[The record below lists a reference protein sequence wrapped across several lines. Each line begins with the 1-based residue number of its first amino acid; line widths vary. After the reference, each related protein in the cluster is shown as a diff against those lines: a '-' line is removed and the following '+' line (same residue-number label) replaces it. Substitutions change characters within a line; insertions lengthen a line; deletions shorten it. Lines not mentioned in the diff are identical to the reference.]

1 MEQLISSIPIDGLD
15 QILYIDPSVSI
26 LISVISSLVSLTVY
40 LITAG
45 TLYTIAQRREIDK
58 PWLAWVPVGQM
69 YLLGTIS
76 DHYQLTAKFTT
87 TNNRKTLLW
96 LQIVMYVL
104 LAVALLLS
112 VDAMIQAQRMDN
124 TMPDYVD
131 TWEHL
136 VLDLKG
142 IVVVALLLFVTAVL
156 TVGAEYVALFDL
168 YRSCDP
174 DSSVV
179 YLVLSI
185 FLSITM
191 PIFLLIVCDKD
202 EGMPKQLISRPLP
215 QKAWK
220 TARRRREFYAR
231 VIKLSSRANGSED
244 PSDESEED

>member
-1 MEQLISSIPIDGLD
+1 MEQIISSIPIDGVD
-15 QILYIDPSVSI
+15 QLLYIDPSVSI
-26 LISVISSLVSLTVY
+26 LSSVISFLVSLAVY

-45 TLYTIAQRREIDK
+45 ALYTIAQRRELDK
-58 PWLAWVPVGQM
+58 PWLAWVPVGQLCM
-69 YLLGTIS
+69 LGTIS
-76 DHYQLTAKFTT
+76 DHYQLTARYTT

-96 LQIVMYVL
+96 LQIVMLVL
-104 LAVALLLS
+104 LSLALLLS

-124 TMPDYVD
+124 TAPDYIN

-136 VLDLKG
+136 MMDLKG
-142 IVVVALLLFVTAVL
+142 VVVVALLLFVTAVL
-156 TVGAEYVALFDL
+156 TLGAEYVALYDV

-202 EGMPKQLISRPLP
+202 AGMPKQMITRPLP

-220 TARRRREFYAR
+220 SARRRREFYAR
-231 VIKLSSRANGSED
+231 VIKLSSQANYSDES
-244 PSDESEED
+244 SDESEED

>member
-1 MEQLISSIPIDGLD
+1 MEQIISSIPIDGLD

-26 LISVISSLVSLTVY
+26 LSSVISFLVSLAVY

-58 PWLAWVPVGQM
+58 PWLAWVPVGQL

-76 DHYQLTAKFTT
+76 DHYQLTAKYTT

-96 LQIVMYVL
+96 LQIVMYAL
-104 LAVALLLS
+104 LALAMVLAI
-112 VDAMIQAQRMDN
+112 DAMTQAQRMDN

-131 TWEHL
+131 RWEHL

-142 IVVVALLLFVTAVL
+142 IVVAALLLFVTAVL
-156 TVGAEYVALFDL
+156 TLGAEYVALFDL

-202 EGMPKQLISRPLP
+202 EGMPKQLITRPLP

-220 TARRRREFYAR
+220 TARRRRKFYAR
-231 VIKLSSRANGSED
+231 VIKRASRADDIED
-244 PSDESEED
+244 SSDESEED

>member
-1 MEQLISSIPIDGLD
+1 MEQIISSIPIDGLD
-15 QILYIDPSVSI
+15 QILRVDPSVSI
-26 LISVISSLVSLTVY
+26 LSSVISFLVSLAVY

-45 TLYTIAQRREIDK
+45 TLYSIAQRREIDK

-76 DHYQLTAKFTT
+76 DHYQLTAKYTT

-96 LQIVMYVL
+96 LQIVMLAL
-104 LAVALLLS
+104 LAIAMLLS
-112 VDAMIQAQRMDN
+112 VDAMIQSQRMDN
-124 TMPDYVD
+124 TAPDYIN

-136 VLDLKG
+136 MLDLKG

-156 TVGAEYVALFDL
+156 TLGAEYVALFDL

-202 EGMPKQLISRPLP
+202 DGMPKQLISRPLP
-215 QKAWK
+215 QKSWK

-231 VIKLSSRANGSED
+231 VIKLASRDDDSDDSSD
-244 PSDESEED
+244 DSEED

>member
-76 DHYQLTAKFTT
+76 DHYQLTAKYTT

-96 LQIVMYVL
+96 LQITMLAL
-104 LAVALLLS
+104 LAVAMLLS
-112 VDAMIQAQRMDN
+112 IDAMIQVRRMDN
-124 TMPDYVD
+124 TAPDYIN
-131 TWEHL
+131 TWEYL

-156 TVGAEYVALFDL
+156 TLGAEYVALFDL

-185 FLSITM
+185 FLSVTM
-191 PIFLLIVCDKD
+191 PIFMLIVCDKD
-202 EGMPKQLISRPLP
+202 EGMPKQLVSRQLP
-215 QKAWK
+215 QKSWK

-231 VIKLSSRANGSED
+231 VIKLTSRAD
-244 PSDESEED
+244 DSDDISDDAEED

>member
-1 MEQLISSIPIDGLD
+1 MERLISSIPIDGLD
-15 QILYIDPSVSI
+15 QILYVDPSVSI
-26 LISVISSLVSLTVY
+26 LSSVISFLVSLAVY

-45 TLYTIAQRREIDK
+45 TLHTIAQRREIDK

-76 DHYQLTAKFTT
+76 DHYQLKAKYTT

-96 LQIVMYVL
+96 LQIVMLVL
-104 LAVALLLS
+104 LALAMVLAI
-112 VDAMIQAQRMDN
+112 DAVNQSRRMDN
-124 TMPDYVD
+124 TSPDYMD
-131 TWEHL
+131 TWKHL

-156 TVGAEYVALFDL
+156 MLGVEYVALFDL

-191 PIFLLIVCDKD
+191 PIFLLMVCDKD
-202 EGMPKQLISRPLP
+202 EGMPKQLIIRQLP
-215 QKAWK
+215 QKSWK
-220 TARRRREFYAR
+220 TARRRRKFYAR
-231 VIKLSSRANGSED
+231 VIKLASRVDDSEGSCD
-244 PSDESEED
+244 DSEED